1 MSELCGARLTV
12 YKRGMIFLFTDF
24 GLEGPYTGQVQ
35 AVLRQQAPG
44 VPVINLFAD
53 LTPFDIQAAAYLL
66 PAYAAGFPPGSVFLC
81 VVDPGVGGVRPGG
94 LVRVDGRWYV
104 GPDEG
109 LFAILTRR
117 ARHVECWEL
126 PHPATASPSFHARDL
141 FAPLAARLARDGSF
155 GAGPVVSAARARAEW
170 PDELHQVV
178 YIDRYGNAIT
188 GTRAVAVTRK
198 ATLNIDGHA
207 LSRAR
212 TFTDMPSGTA
222 FWYANSS
229 GLVEIAV
236 NRGRADRQLD
246 IAVGTPFELS

>member
-1 MSELCGARLTV
+1 
-12 YKRGMIFLFTDF
+12 MIFLFTDF
-24 GLEGPYTGQVQ
+24 GHEGPYTGQVQ
-35 AVLRQQAPG
+35 AVLQQQAPG
-44 VPVINLFAD
+44 VPVISLFAD

-66 PAYAAGFPPGSVFLC
+66 PAYAAGYPPGSVFLC
-81 VVDPGVGGVRPGG
+81 VVDPGVGGMRPGG
-94 LVRVDGRWYV
+94 LVRADGRWYV

-117 ARHVECWEL
+117 ARHVECWKL
-126 PHPATASPSFHARDL
+126 SQPVTASPTFHARDV

-155 GAGPVVSAARARAEW
+155 GTAPLARVADTRPEW

-188 GTRAVAVTRK
+188 GTRAVAVSG
-198 ATLNIDGHA
+198 AGTLNINGHA

-212 TFTDMPSGTA
+212 TFTDMPSGAA

-246 IAVGTPFELS
+246 IAVGTPFELT

>member
-1 MSELCGARLTV
+1 
-12 YKRGMIFLFTDF
+12 MIILFTDF

-35 AVLRQQAPG
+35 AVLQQQAPG
-44 VPVINLFAD
+44 VPVISLFAD

-66 PAYAAGFPPGSVFLC
+66 PAYAAGFPPDSVFIC

-94 LVRVDGRWYV
+94 LVSADGRWYV

-126 PHPATASPSFHARDL
+126 PHPATASPSFHARDV
-141 FAPLAARLARDGSF
+141 FAPLAARLARDGRF
-155 GAGPVVSAARARAEW
+155 GAGPVASTAGARPEW
-170 PDELHQVV
+170 PDELLQVV

-188 GTRAVAVTRK
+188 GTRAMAVTGA
-198 ATLNIDGHA
+198 ATLNINGHV

-236 NRGRADRQLD
+236 NRGRADRLLD
-246 IAVGTPFELS
+246 IAVGAPFELS

>member
-1 MSELCGARLTV
+1 
-12 YKRGMIFLFTDF
+12 MIFLFTDF
-24 GLEGPYTGQVQ
+24 GLEGPYTGQVR
-35 AVLRQQAPG
+35 AVLQQQAPG
-44 VPVINLFAD
+44 VPVISLFAD

-66 PAYAAGFPPGSVFLC
+66 PAYAAGFPPGSVFIC

-94 LVRVDGRWYV
+94 LVRADGRWYV

-117 ARHVECWEL
+117 ARDVECWEL
-126 PHPATASPSFHARDL
+126 PHPATASPSFHARDV
-141 FAPLAARLARDGSF
+141 FAPLAARLARDGSV
-155 GAGPVVSAARARAEW
+155 GTGPVASVPGARPEW

-188 GTRAVAVTRK
+188 GMRAVTASGA
-198 ATLNIDGHA
+198 ATLYINGHA

-212 TFTDMPSGTA
+212 TFTDMPPGA
-222 FWYANSS
+222 ALWYANSS

-246 IAVGTPFELS
+246 IAVGTPFSFS

>member
-1 MSELCGARLTV
+1 
-12 YKRGMIFLFTDF
+12 MIFLFTDF

-35 AVLRQQAPG
+35 AVLHAQAPG
-44 VPVINLFAD
+44 VPVISVFAD
-53 LTPFDIQAAAYLL
+53 LAPFDIQAAAYLL

-94 LVRVDGRWYV
+94 MIRADGRWYV

-126 PHPATASPSFHARDL
+126 PEPATASPSFHARDV
-141 FAPLAARLARDGSF
+141 FAPLAARLARDGRF
-155 GAGPVVSAARARAEW
+155 GDGPVTTATDIRPEW
-170 PDELHQVV
+170 PDELHRVV

-188 GTRAVAVTRK
+188 GTRAAAVNGM
-198 ATLNIDGHA
+198 ATLSINGHA

-246 IAVGTPFELS
+246 IAVGVPFKLT

>member
-1 MSELCGARLTV
+1 
-12 YKRGMIFLFTDF
+12 MIFLFTDF

-35 AVLRQQAPG
+35 AVLQQQAPG
-44 VPVINLFAD
+44 VPVISLFAD
-53 LTPFDIQAAAYLL
+53 LAPFDIQAAAYLL

-94 LVRVDGRWYV
+94 LIRADGRWYV

-126 PHPATASPSFHARDL
+126 PHPATASPSFHARDV
-141 FAPLAARLARDGSF
+141 FAPLAARLARDGTF
-155 GAGPVVSAARARAEW
+155 GDGPVATAADARPEW
-170 PDELHQVV
+170 PDELHRVV

-188 GTRAVAVTRK
+188 GTRAAAVDGA
-198 ATLNIDGHA
+198 ATLNINGHA

-246 IAVGTPFELS
+246 IAVGAPFELT

>member
-1 MSELCGARLTV
+1 V
-12 YKRGMIFLFTDF
+12 
-24 GLEGPYTGQVQ
+24 
-35 AVLRQQAPG
+35 
-44 VPVINLFAD
+44 
-53 LTPFDIQAAAYLL
+53 
-66 PAYAAGFPPGSVFLC
+66 
-81 VVDPGVGGVRPGG
+81 
-94 LVRVDGRWYV
+94 
-104 GPDEG
+104 
-109 LFAILTRR
+109 
-117 ARHVECWEL
+117 
-126 PHPATASPSFHARDL
+126 

-155 GAGPVVSAARARAEW
+155 GGGAAVTAPCARPEW
-170 PDELHQVV
+170 PDELQRVV

-188 GTRAVAVTRK
+188 GTRAGATTGT
-198 ATLNIDGHA
+198 ATLNINGHA

>member
-1 MSELCGARLTV
+1 LPVFRAD
-12 YKRGMIFLFTDF
+12 MIILFTDF

-35 AVLRQQAPG
+35 AVLQQQAPG
-44 VPVINLFAD
+44 VPVISLFAG
-53 LTPFDIQAAAYLL
+53 LSPFNIQAAAYLL
-66 PAYAAGFPPGSVFLC
+66 PAYAAGFPPGSVFIC

-94 LVRVDGRWYV
+94 LVRADGRWYV

-117 ARHVECWEL
+117 ASHVECWEL
-126 PHPATASPSFHARDL
+126 PHPATASPSFHARDV
-141 FAPLAARLARDGSF
+141 FAPLAAHLARDGSF
-155 GAGPVVSAARARAEW
+155 GAGPVPSATGARPEW

-188 GTRAVAVTRK
+188 GTRAVAATGA
-198 ATLNIDGHA
+198 ATLNINGHA

-212 TFTDMPSGTA
+212 TFTDTPSGTA

-236 NRGRADRQLD
+236 NRGQADRQLD

>member
-1 MSELCGARLTV
+1 
-12 YKRGMIFLFTDF
+12 MIILFTDF

-35 AVLRQQAPG
+35 AVLHQQAPG
-44 VPVINLFAD
+44 IAVISLFAD
-53 LTPFDIQAAAYLL
+53 LAPFDIQAAAYLL

-81 VVDPGVGGVRPGG
+81 VVDPGVGGDRPGVV
-94 LVRVDGRWYV
+94 VRADGRWYV

-109 LFAILTRR
+109 LFAILARR
-117 ARHVECWEL
+117 ARHVECREL
-126 PHPATASPSFHARDL
+126 PHPETASPSFHARDV
-141 FAPLAARLARDGSF
+141 FAPLVARLARDGSF
-155 GAGPVVSAARARAEW
+155 GAGPVASAAGARPEW

-188 GTRAVAVTRK
+188 GTRAVTVTGA
-198 ATLNIDGHA
+198 ATLNINGHV

-246 IAVGTPFELS
+246 IAVGTPFSFA

>member
-1 MSELCGARLTV
+1 
-12 YKRGMIFLFTDF
+12 MIFLITDF

-35 AVLRQQAPG
+35 AVLQQQAPG
-44 VPVINLFAD
+44 VPVISLFAD
-53 LTPFDIQAAAYLL
+53 LTPFDIQSAAYLL
-66 PAYAAGFPPGSVFLC
+66 PAYAAGLPPGSVFLC

-94 LVRVDGRWYV
+94 VVRADGRWYV

-126 PHPATASPSFHARDL
+126 PHPATASPSFHARDV
-141 FAPLAARLARDGSF
+141 FAPVAARLARDGTF
-155 GAGPVVSAARARAEW
+155 GAGPVTTVSDVRPEW
-170 PDELHQVV
+170 PDELQRVV
-178 YIDRYGNAIT
+178 YIDCYGNAIT
-188 GTRAVAVTRK
+188 GTRAAAVSGAT
-198 ATLNIDGHA
+198 TLNINGLA
-207 LSRAR
+207 LSRAL

-236 NRGRADRQLD
+236 NRGRADCQLD
-246 IAVGTPFELS
+246 IAVGTPFEVS